1 VLVHRTAV
9 IIPARD
15 AARVLPATLAAA
27 TAQAGEVIV
36 VDNGST
42 DATAEVARRH
52 GATVVA
58 EPRPSRARARN
69 AGAAATQADR
79 LVFLD
84 ADCVPRPGWLAALE
98 RCLDGADLAG
108 GRVEVSSRPQ
118 PTTAERFDR
127 AWRFRQEETIAQ
139 AGWSVTANLGVR
151 RATFDRIGGLDP
163 AYSHVGEDVDFCLR
177 ARRAGATIA
186 YCPDAVVAHAAERTA
201 TAVLKRAFWQG
212 WSSTQHAR
220 RLGDHA
226 GRRDWRHPRP
236 ALAGDWAVRR
246 FGIEDADARLTWMAR
261 ADYAAR
267 VAGSAWA
274 ELRRVR

>member
-1 VLVHRTAV
+1 M

-36 VDNGST
+36 VDNAST
-42 DATAEVARRH
+42 DATAAVAATH
-52 GATVVA
+52 GARVVS

-69 AGAAATQADR
+69 AGAAATGADR

-84 ADCVPRPGWLAALE
+84 ADCVPQPGWLAALE
-98 RCLDGADLAG
+98 TCLDRADLAG
-108 GRVEVSSRPQ
+108 GRVDVRTTDRPS
-118 PTTAERFDR
+118 TAERFDR
-127 AWRFRQEETIAQ
+127 AWRFRQEETITR
-139 AGWSVTANLGVR
+139 AGWSVTANLGMR
-151 RATFDRIGGLDP
+151 REVFDRIGGLDP
-163 AYSHVGEDVDFCLR
+163 AYRHVGEDVDLCLR
-177 ARRAGATIA
+177 ARAAGATIA
-186 YCPDAVVAHAAERTA
+186 YCADAVVAHEAERTA
-201 TAVLKRAFWQG
+201 KAVLKRAFWQG

-220 RLGDHA
+220 RLGGDA
-226 GRRDWRHPRP
+226 GRREWRHPRP
-236 ALAGDWAVRR
+236 IVAGDWAVRR
-246 FGIEDADARLTWMAR
+246 FGIEDPDPALRRMAR